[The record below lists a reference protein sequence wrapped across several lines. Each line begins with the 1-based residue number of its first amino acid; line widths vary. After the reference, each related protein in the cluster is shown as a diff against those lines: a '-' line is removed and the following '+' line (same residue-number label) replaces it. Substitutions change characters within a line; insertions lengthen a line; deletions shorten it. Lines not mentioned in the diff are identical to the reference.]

1 MSEIAFATRG
11 LSKRFG
17 AVVVAD
23 DISIEVA
30 AGERRALIGPNGAGK
45 TSFVGLVSG
54 VIRPDA
60 GAVLLHGRDIAREPP
75 HRRVRMGLV
84 RTFQVTS
91 LFRDLTL
98 VENLFLA
105 VSEHVGASARMWGAA
120 ASRRDILE
128 RIDAVLDR
136 LGLRADRFRKMSEIA
151 YGRQRLVEIALAL
164 CLEPRVLILDE
175 PAAGVP
181 SDEAGVMLDAL
192 DRLPRDLAI
201 LMIEHD
207 MRIVKRF
214 ADRITVLVQGA
225 VLMTGAPAEVM
236 ASEEVRAVYLGRGGQ
251 ARFQSEATRA

>member
-1 MSEIAFATRG
+1 VSEIAFATRG

-54 VIRPDA
+54 VIKPDA
-60 GAVLLHGRDIAREPP
+60 GAILLNGQDIAREPP

-84 RTFQVTS
+84 RTFQVTN
-91 LFRDLTL
+91 LFRDLSL
-98 VENLFLA
+98 VDNLYLA
-105 VSEHVGASARMWGAA
+105 VSEHLGASSGMWGGAS
-120 ASRRDILE
+120 SRRDILD
-128 RIDAVLDR
+128 RIDSFLERFA
-136 LGLRADRFRKMSEIA
+136 LREDRFRKVSEIA

-164 CLEPRVLILDE
+164 CLQPKVLILDE

-192 DRLPRDLAI
+192 DKLPRDLAI

-225 VLMTGAPAEVM
+225 VLMTGAPADVM
-236 ASEEVRAVYLGRGGQ
+236 ASEEVRAVYLGRGGH
-251 ARFQSEATRA
+251 ARFLSETSRA